1 MREFSLDLD
10 KITKTIFFCKKVFVS
25 TCLHCFNAATPLEV
39 DRVCLSRIKMVN
51 NVNSL
56 EGLHIDLSMEKILL
70 EYPLECLPSKLN
82 KRTGKALRCP
92 FEAIDLNL
100 YEEGA
105 RITFH
110 TTLPRIQP
118 WLKVLSIFYYDNLG
132 KQDNIKLSWSDIP
145 ETWSDRHDA
154 ANCILIEVKNLDETL
169 KYNLTFFVTTGTIR
183 AQGSQYRLFTDKHF
197 PT

>member
-1 MREFSLDLD
+1 M
-10 KITKTIFFCKKVFVS
+10 
-25 TCLHCFNAATPLEV
+25 
-39 DRVCLSRIKMVN
+39 
-51 NVNSL
+51 
-56 EGLHIDLSMEKILL
+56 
-70 EYPLECLPSKLN
+70 
-82 KRTGKALRCP
+82 
-92 FEAIDLNL
+92 
-100 YEEGA
+100 
-105 RITFH
+105 ITFH

-118 WLKVLSIFYYDNLG
+118 WIKVLSIFYYDNLG

-197 PT
+197 PTLIRILKQVLEHLEINATCAAVQQNNAETCVKLPVTPDNIQDNTDTSHKLPFK